1 MEYRNIPISIPIPKN
16 RERKN
21 MTTKQR
27 IEDFIKHYRNLNPY
41 WKNLLK
47 SSYDYYK
54 NQQMKYLIE
63 LSNHPYPYELESL
76 NRTTNRSDIITT
88 QRTYP

>member
-1 MEYRNIPISIPIPKN
+1 MKLLPL
-16 RERKN
+16 RELYLKTEREK
-21 MTTKQR
+21 MTAKQR
-27 IEDFIKHYRNLNPY
+27 IEDFIKQYRNLNPY

-54 NQQMKYLIE
+54 NKQIKYLIE
-63 LSNHPYPYELESL
+63 LSNHPYPNERILL
-76 NRTTNRSDIITT
+76 NNTTIKSDIITT

>member
-1 MEYRNIPISIPIPKN
+1 MKLLPL
-16 RERKN
+16 REIYLKTEREK
-21 MTTKQR
+21 MRTKQR
-27 IEDFIKHYRNLNPY
+27 IEDFIKQYRNLDPY

-76 NRTTNRSDIITT
+76 NRTTNRSDINTP

>member
-1 MEYRNIPISIPIPKN
+1 MKLLPL
-16 RERKN
+16 REIYLKTEREK
-21 MTTKQR
+21 MTAKQR
-27 IEDFIKHYRNLNPY
+27 IEDFIKQYRNLNPY

-76 NRTTNRSDIITT
+76 NRTTNRSDITIT

>member
-27 IEDFIKHYRNLNPY
+27 IKDFIKHYRSLNPY

-54 NQQMKYLIE
+54 TKQMKYLIE

-76 NRTTNRSDIITT
+76 NRTTNRSDITIT
-88 QRTYP
+88 QRTYL